1 MQKPQTSLQ
10 AFDETGVAGFHWK
23 TVLTAGM
30 GFFTDAYDLFI
41 IGTVTA
47 ILAPLWHLDTVALS
61 TLNATSLAASVIGAL
76 VFGRLMDRFGRKAI
90 YGLEVIL
97 LVVGALISALAP
109 SFLVLMI
116 GRVIVG
122 LGVGG
127 DYPTSAVIMSE
138 FANRERRGVLVTMVF
153 AMQGLGL
160 LVGPLVAAGL
170 LASHLPHEIIWRVM
184 LGLGA
189 LPAAAV
195 FYLRRQISEPPRF
208 LVTQG
213 KTTEAQ
219 SVVSALTGRSAD
231 EDAVPA
237 RQGLFSHR
245 YLWLLLGTAGSWF
258 LVDVAFYG
266 NGVSEQVILKH
277 LLPHADLLTTTLVA
291 AGIFAVAALPG
302 YYLAAWQ
309 MDRIG
314 RKPIQ
319 VIGFAVMAMA
329 YAAIYFAPGIMDEV
343 ALFLALY
350 MVSFFFIEFG
360 PNTTTFLLPTEV
372 FPTNV
377 RGMGHGVSAAAG
389 KTGAAIGAFLLPIV
403 LAHVGL
409 PSTLGILAVVSLAGV
424 ALTLFAIPE
433 MKGQSLGML
442 EMTEEDAKSCCQGHP
457 ERCGIDVS
465 RSYRTGSK
473 S

>member
-1 MQKPQTSLQ
+1 MQKNHTALQ
-10 AFDETGVAGFHWK
+10 AFDETGVSAFHWK

-47 ILAPLWHLDTVALS
+47 ILAPLWHLNTLELS
-61 TLNATSLAASVIGAL
+61 TLNATSLAAAVLGAL
-76 VFGRLMDRFGRKAI
+76 AFGRLMDHYGRKAI

-97 LVVGALISALAP
+97 LVVGALVSAFAP
-109 SFLVLMI
+109 SFAVLMI
-116 GRVIVG
+116 GRIIVG

-138 FANRERRGVLVTMVF
+138 FANRERRGFLVTLVF

-170 LASHLPHEIIWRVM
+170 LASHLPHAVLWRVM

-195 FYLRRQISEPPRF
+195 FYLRRKISEPPRF
-208 LVTQG
+208 LVAQG
-213 KTTEAQ
+213 HTKEAQ
-219 SVVSALTGRSAD
+219 SVVASLTGHTAS
-231 EDAVPA
+231 EDAAPA
-237 RQGLFSHR
+237 KQGLFSRR
-245 YLWLLLGTAGSWF
+245 YLPALLGTAGSWF

-266 NGVSEQVILKH
+266 NGVSEQIILKH
-277 LLPHADLLTTTLVA
+277 LLPHAHLLTTTLVA
-291 AGIFAVAALPG
+291 AGIFAIAAVPG
-302 YYLAAWQ
+302 YYVAAWQ

-314 RKPIQ
+314 RKRIQ
-319 VIGFAVMAMA
+319 LIGFAVMALA
-329 YAAIYFAPGIMDEV
+329 YAAIFWAPGIMDEV
-343 ALFLALY
+343 TLFLALY

-377 RGMGHGVSAAAG
+377 RGLGHGISAAAG
-389 KTGAAIGAFLLPIV
+389 KTGAAIGAFLLPLV
-403 LAHVGL
+403 LVKLGL
-409 PSTLGILAVVSLAGV
+409 PSTLGLLALVSLAGV
-424 ALTLFAIPE
+424 LLTVLTIPE
-433 MKGQSLGML
+433 MRGQSLGTL
-442 EMTEEDAKSCCQGHP
+442 EMTHDEARLCCGGQP
-457 ERCGIDVS
+457 EQCGIDVS
-465 RSYRTGSK
+465 HLNK
-473 S
+473 SALPE